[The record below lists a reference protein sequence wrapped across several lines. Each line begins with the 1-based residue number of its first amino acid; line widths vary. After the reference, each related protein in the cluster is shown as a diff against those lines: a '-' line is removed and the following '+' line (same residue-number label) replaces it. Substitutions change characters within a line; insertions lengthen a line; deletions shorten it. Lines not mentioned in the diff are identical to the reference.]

1 MLEQVLESVQV
12 VGGSVLTLFLL
23 MTVGFVLGKRG
34 MLTGGTLS
42 QTSQLL
48 LYVVTPAIIMDSFAM
63 ERTPALDRQL
73 LIAGA
78 ALAGTYG
85 LYMLLSIA
93 LFRRRDPDERGI
105 LRFASIYGNKGFM
118 GLPLVQAA
126 LGSEGH
132 HGCRPGFGGVQR
144 GHLDPRHRH
153 HRRAGA
159 AVGGQG
165 DLQPGRPGVCGRPD
179 PVSHRAAAARPGRDD
194 GGLSGRPEH
203 PSGHGGHRGSDGGG
217 GPACP
222 VPGPAA
228 VPSVRPQAGGTAH
241 SHHGG
246 AAALPDGRHRVHG
259 AGDPVRLPHGGGH
272 QSVQPD
278 HGEGHGTGRPAGV
291 SDHTAV
297 YPHPAGSGQWR
308 LSGWRAHIE
317 IRMGKGGVP
326 WSMDH

>member
-126 LGSEGH
+126 LGSEATMVAALALAVFNVVIWT
-132 HGCRPGFGGVQR
+132 HGIVIIGGRERLSAAKVICNPAALGFVAALILFLTGLRLPGPVEMTVGYLADLNTPLAMVVIGAQMAAVDLPALFR
-144 GHLDPRHRH
+144 D
-153 HRRAGA
+153 RRLYLVCVLKLVALPILTMAVLLPFRMDATVFMVLVILSGCPTAGA
-159 AVGGQG
+159 TSLFSQTMGKDTG
-165 DLQPGRPGVCGRPD
+165 L
-179 PVSHRAAAARPGRDD
+179 AARLVSLTTL
-194 GGLSGRPEH
+194 LSILTL
-203 PSGHGGHRGSDGGG
+203 
-217 GPACP
+217 PA
-222 VPGPAA
+222 VAVAA
-228 VPSVRPQAGGTAH
+228 QWLAGAH
-241 SHHGG
+241 
-246 AAALPDGRHRVHG
+246 
-259 AGDPVRLPHGGGH
+259 
-272 QSVQPD
+272 
-278 HGEGHGTGRPAGV
+278 
-291 SDHTAV
+291 
-297 YPHPAGSGQWR
+297 
-308 LSGWRAHIE
+308 
-317 IRMGKGGVP
+317 
-326 WSMDH
+326 

>member
-126 LGSEGH
+126 LGSEATMVAALALAVFNVVIWT
-132 HGCRPGFGGVQR
+132 HGIVIIGGR
-144 GHLDPRHRH
+144 ERLS
-153 HRRAGA
+153 A
-159 AVGGQG
+159 AKVI
-165 DLQPGRPGVCGRPD
+165 CN
-179 PVSHRAAAARPGRDD
+179 
-194 GGLSGRPEH
+194 
-203 PSGHGGHRGSDGGG
+203 
-217 GPACP
+217 
-222 VPGPAA
+222 PAA
-228 VPSVRPQAGGTAH
+228 LGFV
-241 SHHGG
+241 
-246 AAALPDGRHRVHG
+246 AALI
-259 AGDPVRLPHGGGH
+259 LFL
-272 QSVQPD
+272 
-278 HGEGHGTGRPAGV
+278 TGR
-291 SDHTAV
+291 
-297 YPHPAGSGQWR
+297 
-308 LSGWRAHIE
+308 
-317 IRMGKGGVP
+317 
-326 WSMDH
+326 